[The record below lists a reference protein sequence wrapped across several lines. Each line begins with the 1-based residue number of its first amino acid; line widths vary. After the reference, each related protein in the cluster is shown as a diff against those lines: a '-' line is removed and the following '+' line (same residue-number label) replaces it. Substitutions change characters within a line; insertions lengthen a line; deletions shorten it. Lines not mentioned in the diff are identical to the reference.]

1 MAVPTPEEDASPGST
16 EKTGRTAEPFTEL
29 AQFEIDGRS
38 VRLLERGFCVEN
50 EVVVLGRVD
59 ARGRE
64 PVAVGML
71 NPGRRS
77 LVAEVEAAL
86 RRPVRPV
93 RLNTWEIQRALDEGY
108 GAGEAQRN
116 RSTLLLGP
124 VRDFS
129 FERDEDV
136 PRLLDEILGRA
147 VELGASDVHV
157 ETYERDVDVRFR
169 IDGVLRQVSTPL
181 SLANVQAVIARLK
194 VLSGL
199 DIAERRRAQDGRIQS
214 VFRDGADPKGR
225 EVDFRLS
232 VVPGPFGEDAVL
244 RILDSS
250 SPLPLEKLGLGEA
263 ALAHFERLIA
273 NPEGMILVTGP
284 TGSGK
289 TTTLYAAIARINT
302 PTNKILT
309 VEDPIEYHFEKTN
322 QKQVSSSMGFAD
334 YARAFMRQN
343 PDVILIGE
351 IRDEDTASA
360 AIRAAQTGHLVLST
374 LHTNDAV
381 ATLSRLR
388 TLGIDAGLIAACLLG
403 AVSQRLVRRLCPH
416 CRVEAPPDDHEARRL
431 GLKPGD
437 GPFFRAQPDPGCPV
451 CAGIGYKGRQG
462 IYELFVLDPEMA
474 DLVANGTPVHRVRAA
489 AIEKGMQPLLEN
501 ALDKARAGITSL
513 EEVLRT
519 VPYRQLGE

>member
-1 MAVPTPEEDASPGST
+1 VAE
-16 EKTGRTAEPFTEL
+16 TGGGADQQFTEL
-29 AQFEIDGRS
+29 ADFEIDGRS
-38 VRLLERGFCVEN
+38 VRLLDYDYCVKS

-59 ARGRE
+59 AKARE

-71 NPGRRS
+71 NPIRRS
-77 LVAEVEAAL
+77 LVAAVEAAL
-86 RRPVRPV
+86 GRPVRPV
-93 RLNTWEIQRALDEGY
+93 RLNSWEIRHALDEGY
-108 GAGEAQRN
+108 GTGGAQRD

-147 VELGASDVHV
+147 VELKASDVHI
-157 ETYERDVDVRFR
+157 ETYEADVDVRFR
-169 IDGVLRQVSTPL
+169 IDGVLRQVATPL
-181 SLANVQAVIARLK
+181 SVANVPSAIARLK

-214 VFRDGADPKGR
+214 VFRDESEPKGR

-250 SPLPLEKLGLGEA
+250 APLPLEKLGLGDE
-263 ALAHFERLIA
+263 ALARFERLIA

-289 TTTLYAAIARINT
+289 TTTLYAAIERVNSPA
-302 PTNKILT
+302 NKILT

-322 QKQVSSSMGFAD
+322 QKQVSTTMGFAD

-374 LHTNDAV
+374 LHANDAV

-388 TLGIDAGLIAACLLG
+388 TLGIDPGLIAACLLG
-403 AVSQRLVRRLCPH
+403 AVSQRLVRRLCPS
-416 CRVEAPPDDHEARRL
+416 CRVEAPPDDGEARRL

-437 GPFFRAQPDPGCPV
+437 GPFFRYRATPGCAV
-451 CAGIGYKGRQG
+451 CAGTGYKGRQG
-462 IYELFVLDPEMA
+462 IYELFILDPEMA
-474 DLVANGTPVHRVRAA
+474 DLIAAGTPVHRLRAA

-513 EEVLRT
+513 EEILRT
-519 VPYRQLGE
+519 VPYRQLGER